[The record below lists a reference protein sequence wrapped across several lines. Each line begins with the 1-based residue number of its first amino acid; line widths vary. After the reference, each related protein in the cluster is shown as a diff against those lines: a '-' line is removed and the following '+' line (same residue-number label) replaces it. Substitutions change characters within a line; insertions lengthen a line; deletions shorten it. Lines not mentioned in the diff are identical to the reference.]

1 VIIIQKLLEKL
12 FDFQRYERNKDL
24 KMLIDEVEN
33 TYQEVTL
40 SDTELS
46 FVAGGVKQEEVKEDK
61 GETKS

>member
-1 VIIIQKLLEKL
+1 
-12 FDFQRYERNKDL
+12 
-24 KMLIDEVEN
+24 MLIDEVEN